1 MTSRIFLNYLKY
13 SGVWISLAIN
23 PYHWRLSLQVN
34 TPTDMD
40 PAMYILNIACGPI
53 NVRAILDDGS
63 W

>member
-1 MTSRIFLNYLKY
+1 MKLKTFLNFCKY
-13 SGVWISLAIN
+13 SGVWISIGLN
-23 PYHWRLSLQVN
+23 PYHWRLSFKLD

-53 NVRAILDDGS
+53 NVRAVLDDGS